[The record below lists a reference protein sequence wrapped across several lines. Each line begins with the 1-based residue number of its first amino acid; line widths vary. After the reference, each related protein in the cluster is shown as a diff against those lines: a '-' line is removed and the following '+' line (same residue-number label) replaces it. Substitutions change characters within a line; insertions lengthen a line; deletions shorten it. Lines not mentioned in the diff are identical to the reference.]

1 MKYQAII
8 KYCPVTASQK
18 GWEHCLGEF
27 ETEKEAEE
35 FFDANAEKLLPPMA
49 RQFGFARRM
58 LFLIKKKKEEET
70 NED

>member
-18 GWEHCLGEF
+18 GWEKCLGEF

-49 RQFGFARRM
+49 RQFGFAQRM
-58 LFLIKKKKEEET
+58 LFLIKKKEGA